1 MSLEHS
7 IRMLAGTMVLVS
19 LVLYKFVSPWWLLLA
34 AFVGLNLFQSAI
46 TKWCLAEQILQKC
59 FFKKSASAKG

>member
-19 LVLYKFVSPWWLLLA
+19 LVLYHFVSPWWLLLA

-46 TKWCLAEQILQKC
+46 TKWCLAEQILQTC
-59 FFKKSASAKG
+59 FFKKSAAAK